1 MNLFQ
6 SGGFLRES
14 NGLNS
19 LDSIKQLAKILNIS
33 EFKFQVKRDLIT
45 NVCRNSKSH
54 FSFTL
59 SKFYSDNPHRPIVI
73 LVNQFGGQHA
83 TVLQSGSYFNAVSK
97 FKLAYEINK

>member
-1 MNLFQ
+1 MKLLQN
-6 SGGFLRES
+6 GGFLRES

-33 EFKFQVKRDLIT
+33 EFKFQVKGDLIT
-45 NVCRNSKSH
+45 NICRNSKTG
-54 FSFTL
+54 FNLILCKL
-59 SKFYSDNPHRPIVI
+59 SSDNPHRPIVI